1 MLQSLNFCILSEYQG
16 VKCELIM
23 AGAATANIPLQK
35 HLIFLR
41 SLGLEELFLSQNRIF
56 RLQIAI
62 TLNIALLPDN
72 QVADNLLR
80 KY

>member
-35 HLIFLR
+35 HFSVFLGFRGIFPI
-41 SLGLEELFLSQNRIF
+41 SEQNFQTADRN
-56 RLQIAI
+56 
-62 TLNIALLPDN
+62 TLNIALLTDN
-72 QVADNLLR
+72 QVADNLFR

>member
-35 HLIFLR
+35 HFSV
-41 SLGLEELFLSQNRIF
+41 SLGFRGIFSISEQNFQTADRN
-56 RLQIAI
+56 
-62 TLNIALLPDN
+62 TLNIALLTDN